1 MPEVVRTHPP
11 IATLSRVRTLVVPIA
26 WLFALSVGCG
36 ADTSSPV
43 RACVPGVTQS
53 CLCVGGGT
61 GVQSCKD
68 DGTKFGVCACGGA
81 DAGVDASADTTVESD
96 GTTDTTT
103 DAPTDLGTDVGIDT
117 ADAGGGSTFSESFS
131 GGVAPTTQCAS
142 WDAFRKS
149 LSASKVYSK
158 ITVKGSLDAIGVS
171 CSEPGISG
179 PRADAI
185 CQALRTGTAIGMPC
199 GSNSWSVSVGCG
211 GAGVISLVVN
221 LGGCACETGFSI
233 HPCSTSANWGGIG
246 ATCGAPSQ
254 TLTVICE

>member
-1 MPEVVRTHPP
+1 M
-11 IATLSRVRTLVVPIA
+11 
-26 WLFALSVGCG
+26 
-36 ADTSSPV
+36 
-43 RACVPGVTQS
+43 PGVTQS

-68 DGTKFGVCACGGA
+68 DGTGFGVCACGGA
-81 DAGVDASADTTVESD
+81 DVGVDAPSTDTTVETDS
-96 GTTDTTT
+96 TSSDTTSS
-103 DAPTDLGTDVGIDT
+103 DATEAG
-117 ADAGGGSTFSESFS
+117 ADAADDGGGGSTFSQSFS
-131 GGVAPTTQCAS
+131 AGVAPTTQCTS

-149 LSASKVYSK
+149 LSSTKVYSK
-158 ITVKGSLDAIGVS
+158 ITVKGSLDAVGVS

-233 HPCSTSANWGGIG
+233 HPCSNSANWGGIG